1 MAGQQPKMISTA
13 DYHTAG
19 EPFRIVLG
27 GVRPPQGATILD
39 KRDDAIA
46 RLDDIRKLLTLEPR
60 GHADMYG
67 CFVTE
72 PDDDGADLG
81 LIFFHR
87 EGFST
92 ACGHGSIA
100 AAVWACTTGYATP
113 REDGTLVLDVPS
125 GRVTCH
131 ISDVGGHPSVR
142 FVNIPSYLHARD
154 VKVTTTHGTTRADIA
169 YGGAFYAMVEAG
181 SLGQAVTPAHLPR
194 LIELSAQIKADIL
207 TQHQFSGPED
217 DRVNGLYGVIFY
229 DRLAAEDGHIE
240 ERNVTVF
247 ANGQIDRSPCGS
259 GTCARLATLHARGE
273 LGTGELLNRSII
285 DTVFTGRAADTTTVA
300 GHAAIIPEVTGT
312 AYLTGYN
319 TLVAEPGDELPTGF
333 LLPTTAADR

>member
-1 MAGQQPKMISTA
+1 MAGQPKMISTA

-27 GVRPPQGATILD
+27 GVRAPQGATILD

-46 RLDDIRKLLTLEPR
+46 RLDGIRKLLTLEPR

-100 AAVWACTTGYATP
+100 AAVWAVTTGYAAP

-131 ISDVGGHPSVR
+131 LSDEAGHPRVR
-142 FVNIPSYLHARD
+142 FVNVPSYLHARD
-154 VKVTTTHGTTRADIA
+154 VKVATSEGATRADIA
-169 YGGAFYAMVEAG
+169 YGGAFYAMIDAAG
-181 SLGQAVTPAHLPR
+181 VGQQVTPAHLPR

-207 TQHQFSGPED
+207 ARHQLAGPED

-229 DRLAAEDGHIE
+229 DRLATEAGRIE
-240 ERNVTVF
+240 ERNVAVF
-247 ANGQIDRSPCGS
+247 ADGQVDRSPCGS

-273 LGTGELLNRSII
+273 LGDGELVNRSVIG
-285 DTVFTGRAADTTTVA
+285 TVFTGRVAGTTTVA
-300 GHAAIIPEVTGT
+300 GHPAVIPEVAGT
-312 AYLTGYN
+312 AHLTGYH
-319 TLVAEPGDELPTGF
+319 TFVAEPGDELPHGF

>member
-1 MAGQQPKMISTA
+1 MPVQPTMISTA

-27 GVRPPQGATILD
+27 GVRPPRGASMLD
-39 KRDDAIA
+39 KRDDAIE
-46 RLDDIRKLLTLEPR
+46 RLDGVRRLLTLEPR

-81 LIFFHR
+81 LVFFHR

-100 AAVWACTTGYATP
+100 AAVWACTTGYAAP
-113 REDGTLVLDVPS
+113 RADGTLVLDVPS

-131 ISDVGGHPSVR
+131 LGDEGGHPSVR
-142 FVNIPSYLHARD
+142 FVNVASYLHAED
-154 VKVTTTHGTTRADIA
+154 VEVATGRGAVRADIG
-169 YGGAFYAMVEAG
+169 YGGAFYAVVEAG
-181 SLGQAVTPAHLPR
+181 SLGLEVSPDQLPR
-194 LIELSAQIKADIL
+194 LIELSAQIKSSITARHRL
-207 TQHQFSGPED
+207 AGPED

-229 DRLAAEDGHIE
+229 DRLGTADGRIE

-247 ANGQIDRSPCGS
+247 ADGQVDRSPCGS
-259 GTCARLATLHARGE
+259 GTCARLAALHAQGE
-273 LGTGELLNRSII
+273 LGSGELVNRSII
-285 DTVFTGRAADTTTVA
+285 GTVFTGRAAGTASVA
-300 GHAAIIPEVTGT
+300 GRPGIVPEVAGT
-312 AYLTGYN
+312 AYLTGHH
-319 TLVAEPGDELPTGF
+319 TFVAQTGDVLPGGF
-333 LLPTTAADR
+333 LLPTAPAER